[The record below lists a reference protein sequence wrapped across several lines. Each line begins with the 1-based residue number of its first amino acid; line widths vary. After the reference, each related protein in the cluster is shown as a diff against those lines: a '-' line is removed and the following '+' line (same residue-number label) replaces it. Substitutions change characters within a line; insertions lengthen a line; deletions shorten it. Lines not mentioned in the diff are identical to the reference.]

1 MHNPITKKFFLS
13 ICLLFFTV
21 LSYSQVEIYNISRHF
36 KIRMPLIEGESIF
49 VDTINN
55 KIDSSRFQI
64 HILEEEIVIKNKDEQ
79 HLYYEEIEIYE
90 DSLFTATSYDAQSGD
105 NTKYIVY
112 LYKFKE
118 TEDIFIFIINMLTNC
133 GITYEVETSEIS
145 ENN

>member
-1 MHNPITKKFFLS
+1 
-13 ICLLFFTV
+13 
-21 LSYSQVEIYNISRHF
+21 
-36 KIRMPLIEGESIF
+36 MPLIEGESIF